1 MTAHRLRR
9 IPIVVAV
16 AALAAC
22 QDDAPPTPA
31 SIAPVSDVALSGT
44 VGELVGSPL
53 TVKVTDAGGSP
64 VAGTVVTFT
73 VADGGG
79 SVSAQLDTTDFTGLA
94 STQWRLGERVVAQRV
109 TAAATGVTSTVS
121 FVATARPGAP
131 ATMSLSAGDGQSAA
145 IGTSVATA
153 PAVLVRDRFTNPV
166 PGVTVLFGVTAG
178 NGSITNP
185 GAITNAS
192 GIATVGSWT
201 LGPQVGPNRLSAVG
215 LFSSATGNP
224 VLFSA
229 NGTAGAAAS
238 IAAVGSASITG
249 TVGALV
255 TPIPSVRVVD
265 AQGNPVA
272 GASVVFTSSA
282 GSNVVNGTKTTDA
295 TGTAAPDGWQL
306 GTTAQNYTLTATAGA
321 LSTVITASARP
332 GAASVMQIVAGNTQS
347 ATVGRTLPIEP
358 SVRVTDA
365 NNNPIAGID
374 VLFEV
379 TSGGGTAVSRR
390 QTTNAQGVATVGGW
404 TLGDDVGANTL
415 RASVTTTGV
424 TVAPV
429 TFTATALPGTPVSMA
444 AASGSTQSATVGTA
458 VPIAPSVIVRDGR
471 GNPVAGIA
479 VTFSIGSG
487 AGTVTGATAITGSTG
502 VATVGSWI
510 LGPAA
515 GTQTL
520 VARVNNLPD
529 VVFTATA
536 VPGAASVI
544 TAISTPNLG
553 SLVVANAQAA
563 PSTPQV
569 RVTDSQGNPIQ
580 GVTVTFELGNANSG
594 TITGETQTTNANGIA
609 TLGSW
614 TLPTTAGIASVVATI
629 PNVTGVTFTAT
640 MVPAAATKL
649 ALYNSTIPSNGAA
662 ASTVSVGVRLTD
674 TFGNNVSTSGVVV
687 TFTTSS
693 TGAGTTGS
701 VAPLTLTTDA
711 SGIASATTWTLGT
724 AALQTLTITAPGMTG
739 LTYNV
744 TVP

>member
-9 IPIVVAV
+9 ISLVAAAV
-16 AALAAC
+16 AFAAC
-22 QDDAPPTPA
+22 KDDAPPTPA
-31 SIAPVSDVALSGT
+31 AIVPVSDVALTGT
-44 VGELVGSPL
+44 VGELIGAPL
-53 TVKVTDAGGSP
+53 SVKVTDAGGSP
-64 VAGTVVTFT
+64 VAGTVVTFA

-79 SVSAQLDTTDFTGLA
+79 SVSAQLDTTDFSGLA

-109 TAAATGVTSTVS
+109 TATATGVSSSVS

-131 ATMSLSAGDGQSAA
+131 ATMSLSAGDAQSAA

-153 PAVLVRDRFTNPV
+153 PAVLVRDRYTNPV
-166 PGVTVLFGVTAG
+166 PGVTVLFSVTAG
-178 NGSITNP
+178 NGSVSNP
-185 GAITNAS
+185 GAITNAN
-192 GIATVGSWT
+192 GVATVGSWT

-215 LFSSATGNP
+215 LFSGATGNP
-224 VLFSA
+224 IIFSA

-238 IAAVGSASITG
+238 VVAVGSSSITG

-255 TPIPSVRVVD
+255 TPIPSVRVLD
-265 AQGNPVA
+265 AQGNPIA
-272 GASVVFTSSA
+272 GASVVFTAST

-295 TGTAAPDGWQL
+295 NGIAAPDGWQL
-306 GTTAQNYTLTATAGA
+306 GTTAQNYTLTATSGT
-321 LSTVITASARP
+321 LSTVITAAARP
-332 GAASVMQIVAGNTQS
+332 GAATQMQIVAGNNQS

-365 NNNPIAGID
+365 NNNPIPGID
-374 VLFEV
+374 VIFDV
-379 TSGGGTAVSRR
+379 TAGGGTAVSRR
-390 QTTNAQGVATVGGW
+390 QTTNALGVATVGGW
-404 TLGDDVGANTL
+404 TLGDDIGTNTL

-429 TFTATALPGTPVSMA
+429 NFTATAVAGTPVSMA
-444 AASGSTQSATVGTA
+444 AASGATQSATVGTA
-458 VPIAPSVIVRDGR
+458 VTIAPSVIVRDGR
-471 GNPVAGIA
+471 GNPVAGIT

-487 AGTVTGATAITGSTG
+487 AGTITGATAVTGSTG
-502 VATVGSWI
+502 VATVGSWT

-520 VARVNNLPD
+520 VARVTNLPD

-544 TAISTPNLG
+544 TAVSTPNLG

-580 GVTVTFELGNANSG
+580 GITVTFALGNANSG

-609 TLGSW
+609 TLTSW

-640 MVPAAATKL
+640 MVPAAASRL
-649 ALYNSTIPSNGAA
+649 ALYNSTIPTNGAA
-662 ASTVSVGVRLTD
+662 ASTVTVGVRLTD
-674 TFGNNVSTSGVVV
+674 AFGNNVTTSGVVV

-693 TGAGTTGS
+693 TGAGTTGT
-701 VAPLTLTTDA
+701 VAPLTITTDA
-711 SGIASATTWTLGT
+711 SGIAATATWTLGS
-724 AALQTLTITAPGMTG
+724 AATQTLTISAPGLTG